1 MQADYWLTRFW
12 FQRGLGFIYFIG
24 FLILL
29 NQFRALCGENGL
41 LPARLFLKRIDFWD
55 SPSLFFISSSD
66 RFLWAM
72 AALGLLL
79 SVSAM
84 TGLSDAFGLV
94 PSLLVWAAL
103 WALYLSFV
111 NIGQT
116 FYGFGWETLLCET
129 GFLAIFLG
137 PTRAAP
143 PVIVIWL
150 LRWILFRLMFGAGLI
165 KIRGDECWRDLTCM
179 KYHYETQPMP
189 NPLSWY
195 FHQQPMWI
203 HKAGVL
209 FTHVVELVVPFLY
222 FGPSKIR
229 HAAGILTIVF
239 QATLILSGNLSWLN
253 YITIVIAIACFDD
266 SILPSFGQAKLFPPL
281 EGLLPVPQAAA
292 DTALPPGVTLALAA
306 LVGVLSIRPVM
317 NLLSRAQMMNTSF
330 DSLHLVNTYGAFGS
344 ITRERYELVIEGSD
358 DAIVTPQTKWREYL
372 FKGKPSEPERTPP
385 VVSPYHLRL
394 DWQMWFAA
402 MSPYRDHPWILNLV
416 SKLLQGDRATLGLVR
431 GNPFGEKPPRH
442 VRVEHYLYRFAP
454 PGSRETWTRT
464 RVASYLPPLSLDQPA
479 FREMLETQ
487 GWLPEGAT
495 R

>member
-1 MQADYWLTRFW
+1 MSADYWLTRFW

-41 LPARLFLKRIDFWD
+41 LPARLFLKRVGFWD
-55 SPSLFFISSSD
+55 SPSVFFLDHSD
-66 RFLWAM
+66 RFFWVM

-94 PSLLVWAAL
+94 PSLLVWTTL
-103 WALYLSFV
+103 WVLYLSFV

-116 FYGFGWETLLCET
+116 FYSFGWETLLCET

-143 PVIVIWL
+143 SIVVIWL
-150 LRWILFRLMFGAGLI
+150 LRWVLFRLMFGAGLI

-179 KYHYETQPMP
+179 QYHYETQPMP

-195 FHQQPMWI
+195 FHQQPMWM

-209 FTHVVELVVPFLY
+209 FTHVVELGVPFLY
-222 FGPSKIR
+222 FGPSKVR

-253 YITIVIAIACFDD
+253 WITIVIAIACFDD
-266 SILPSFGQAKLFPPL
+266 SILPSFGQAKLLPPL
-281 EGLLPVPQAAA
+281 EGLLPVVQPAAESA
-292 DTALPPGVTLALAA
+292 FPPGVVFGLAA

-317 NLLSRAQMMNTSF
+317 NLVSRHQMMNTSF

-344 ITRERYELVIEGSD
+344 VTRERYELVIEGTD
-358 DAIVTPQTKWREYL
+358 DAVITPQSKWREYL
-372 FKGKPSEPERTPP
+372 FKGKPSETERMPP

-402 MSPYRDHPWILNLV
+402 MSPYWDHPWILNLV
-416 SKLLQGDRATLGLVR
+416 AKLLRGDRATLGLLR
-431 GNPFGEKPPRH
+431 GNPFPDKPPRQ
-442 VRVEHYLYRFAP
+442 VRVDQYLYKFAP
-454 PGSRETWTRT
+454 SGSKDVWTRT
-464 RVASYLPPLSLDQPA
+464 RVASYLPPLSIDHPS
-479 FREMLETQ
+479 FRETLERQ
-487 GWLPEGAT
+487 GWLPQ
-495 R
+495 